1 MHAACINRVIG
12 RWRVITSVRS
22 TRIAWKRSRDIAR
35 TLNNIR
41 VRVIVFVRQETK
53 FQWYVAASLLYFR
66 CNVHERNLPLRLRD
80 ETIPLSLRFFFL
92 LIKINV
98 IFMPAVY
105 CQNFISLTLL
115 VCMTTK
121 NTTMRNLRKTRNQ
134 IDRTSAKI
142 WSFVSSLSFNV
153 SLLKPVIAIC
163 RKYGNDRDL

>member
-115 VCMTTK
+115 VCMA
-121 NTTMRNLRKTRNQ
+121 TTMWNLRKTRNQ

>member
-153 SLLKPVIAIC
+153 SLLKPVIAIS